1 MKLVTDRQDA
11 VRFWGLGTL
20 AVLLSAGT
28 AFSYLFCVS
37 NGMAAGDMTG
47 LQGRE
52 QDVITAQGWARFWF
66 TTSVCCLGASG
77 LAAALATPV
86 CEEGSRVA
94 RFAARVIVAATAS
107 FVLAVLIGWVTVS
120 IATAAHHSVVR

>member
-1 MKLVTDRQDA
+1 MKTVTDRQDA

-20 AVLLSAGT
+20 AFLLCAGT
-28 AFSYLFCVS
+28 AFSYLFCMS
-37 NGMAAGDMTG
+37 NGMAAGDMIG

-52 QDVITAQGWARFWF
+52 QDVITAQRWARFWF

-77 LAAALATPV
+77 LAAALATPIY
-86 CEEGSRVA
+86 EEGLRAA
-94 RFAARVIVAATAS
+94 RFVGRAIIAATVS

-120 IATAAHHSVVR
+120 IAMAAHHSAIS

>member
-1 MKLVTDRQDA
+1 MKTTTDRQDA

-20 AVLLSAGT
+20 SVLLCAGT
-28 AFSYLFCVS
+28 AFSYLFCMS
-37 NGMAAGDMTG
+37 NGIAAGDMIG

-52 QDVITAQGWARFWF
+52 QDVITAQRWARFWF

-77 LAAALATPV
+77 LAGALPTPIY
-86 CEEGSRVA
+86 EEGLRGFVGRA
-94 RFAARVIVAATAS
+94 IVASTVS

-120 IATAAHHSVVR
+120 IAMAAHHSVIR

>member
-1 MKLVTDRQDA
+1 MKTTTDRQDA

-20 AVLLSAGT
+20 AVLLCAGT
-28 AFSYLFCVS
+28 AFSYLFCMS
-37 NGMAAGDMTG
+37 NGIAAGDMIG

-52 QDVITAQGWARFWF
+52 QDVITAQRWARFWF

-77 LAAALATPV
+77 LAGALATPIY
-86 CEEGSRVA
+86 EEGLRGFVGRA
-94 RFAARVIVAATAS
+94 IVASTVS

-120 IATAAHHSVVR
+120 IAMAAHHSVIR